1 MYLKLAWR
9 NIWRN
14 KRRTLITLASIA
26 FAVFFASVMQSMQMG
41 TYANMINNSVRFYT
55 GYAQIHKSGY
65 WEEKSLDNSFS
76 LTEDV
81 EKHLEANEL
90 IVAMVPRIESF
101 SLVSF
106 GEKARGAMLIGID
119 PDKENELTFLKEKLV
134 EGHYLTEKGNSLIIG
149 QGLAE
154 YLNVQTGDT
163 LALIGQGYR
172 GMNAVGK
179 YGIKG
184 IIETPIAAFNDQA
197 VYMSLSEAQYYFGME
212 NQITNLALDVH
223 DFNRLDKL
231 KSEIGN
237 RIDSSFYEVMTWQE
251 MMPDLVQQIE
261 LDYASG
267 KIIHYVLYI
276 IIGFGM
282 FGTILMMARERT
294 YEFGILVAIGM
305 RRGRLKL
312 LSIAEMIML
321 SFGGVALG
329 MIISFPLIAFLHFN
343 PILLSGELAETY
355 EKFGIEPVI
364 NFSLSSMIFVDQ
376 AVVILILSLF
386 LGIYPVLHIGRLK
399 VVKAIRS

>member
-14 KRRTLITLASIA
+14 KRRTIITLASIA
-26 FAVFFASVMQSMQMG
+26 FAVFFASVVQSFNMG
-41 TYANMINNSVRFYT
+41 THANMISNSVRFYT

-76 LTEDV
+76 FTGKV
-81 EKHLEANEL
+81 ENSLAGNES

-119 PDKENELTFLKEKLV
+119 PDKENQLTSLKEKLV
-134 EGHYLTEKGNSLIIG
+134 HGHYLTDNGNSLIIG
-149 QGLAE
+149 QGLAD

-179 YGIKG
+179 YGVKG
-184 IIETPIAAFNDQA
+184 IIKTPIATFNDQA
-197 VYMSLSEAQYYFGME
+197 VYMPLAEAQYYFGME
-212 NQITNLALDVH
+212 NQITHLALDVR
-223 DFNRLDKL
+223 DFTRLDRL
-231 KSEIGN
+231 KNEIGN
-237 RIDSSFYEVMTWQE
+237 QIDSSFYEVMTWQE

-261 LDYASG
+261 LDAASS
-267 KIIHYVLYI
+267 KILHYVLYL

-282 FGTILMMARERT
+282 FATILMMARERT

-312 LSIAEMIML
+312 LSITEMMML
-321 SFGGVALG
+321 SFGGVLLG
-329 MIISFPLIAFLHFN
+329 IIISFPLIASLYFN
-343 PILLSGELAETY
+343 PIILKGELAKTY
-355 EKFGIEPVI
+355 EKFGLEPVI
-364 NFSLSSMIFVDQ
+364 NFSVSPVIFADQ
-376 AVVILILSLF
+376 AVIILILSLF
-386 LGIYPVLHIGRLK
+386 LGIYPVLYIDRLK
-399 VVKAIRS
+399 VVEAIRS

>member
-1 MYLKLAWR
+1 
-9 NIWRN
+9 
-14 KRRTLITLASIA
+14 
-26 FAVFFASVMQSMQMG
+26 MG